1 MVAYVIVNGGEDH
14 IGLRGTS
21 MGRNGSDY
29 KAVTLKEVAASA
41 GVSLITASRALR
53 TPQVVS
59 QQMRDRVFAAVDAL
73 GYTPNQAA
81 RALASARSSIIGI
94 IVPSVTNLVFTDVMR
109 GLYDAIEGTDFQVQL
124 GNSRYTTQKEEKL
137 LRVFAAQR
145 PAGLIV
151 AGTDQSPTARSILE
165 QLGCP
170 VVQIMDLSAN
180 PIDMMIGFDHL
191 EGGRTATRHL
201 LEMGYR
207 KIGFMGARM
216 DPRAQRRLQGY
227 RETLQQAGLSDE
239 RLIFT
244 TPQPSSVSLGGQM
257 LADFLITAPDVDAVF
272 CNNDDIAMGALFECQ
287 RRGIRVPTQFGIMG
301 FNDLEYAGSIAP
313 SLSTIRTHRYETGYK
328 AVEMVMSANAGER
341 PPSAIINM
349 GFELVARQ
357 STDRQAGGRLAIPDT
372 ASAHLRSIS

>member
-1 MVAYVIVNGGEDH
+1 
-14 IGLRGTS
+14 

-53 TPQVVS
+53 TPQIVS
-59 QQMRDRVFAAVDAL
+59 EQMRGRVFAAVDAL
-73 GYTPNQAA
+73 GYTPNLAA
-81 RALASARSSIIGI
+81 RALALARSSIIGI

-124 GNSRYTTQKEEKL
+124 GNSLYTTQKEERL

-170 VVQIMDLSAN
+170 VVQIMDLGAN
-180 PIDMMIGFDHL
+180 PIDMMIGFDHID
-191 EGGRTATRHL
+191 GGRTATRHL

-239 RLIFT
+239 RLVMT
-244 TPQPSSVSLGGQM
+244 TPQPSSVSLGGKM
-257 LADFLITAPDVDAVF
+257 LADFLITAPDADAVF

-287 RRGIRVPTQFGIMG
+287 RRGICVPTQFGIMG

-328 AVEMVMSANAGER
+328 AVEMIVAVNAGEV
-341 PPSAIINM
+341 PQSGIVNM
-349 GFELVARQ
+349 GFELKARQ
-357 STDRQAGGRLAIPDT
+357 STDRKAGCSQ
-372 ASAHLRSIS
+372 SAPMAQICG